1 MRPIP
6 VGTKG
11 SHSITVGKK
20 NLAGTMEP
28 SLPPVMATCVMSLMM
43 ELAAIDAMR
52 AYMEPGEMSVGIV
65 VNVQHLAATPEGHKV
80 TAYAE
85 VTKAEW
91 RRVEFNLPAA
101 DEMHDTG
108 SGTH

>member
-20 NLAGTMEP
+20 DLAGTMEL

-43 ELAAIDAMR
+43 EMAAIDAMKP
-52 AYMEPGEMSVGIV
+52 YMEPGECRS
-65 VNVQHLAATPEGHKV
+65 
-80 TAYAE
+80 
-85 VTKAEW
+85 
-91 RRVEFNLPAA
+91 
-101 DEMHDTG
+101 G
-108 SGTH
+108 SWSMYNT